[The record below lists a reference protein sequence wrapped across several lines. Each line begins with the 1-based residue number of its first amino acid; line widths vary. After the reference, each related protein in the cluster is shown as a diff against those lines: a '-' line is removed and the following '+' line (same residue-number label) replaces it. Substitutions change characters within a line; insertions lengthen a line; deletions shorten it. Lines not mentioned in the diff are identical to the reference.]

1 MEEQALWIGE
11 TGAQMHMLRRAG
23 EARIAAACLGY
34 SCEIHFGSTYAVQR
48 EVIRDQAGKMGWS
61 RTVAIVSTMQRVV
74 LKSAGSTHPL
84 KEGRV

>member
-1 MEEQALWIGE
+1 MKQEYLGHVWDTAVKSIL
-11 TGAQMHMLRRAG
+11 
-23 EARIAAACLGY
+23 AA
-34 SCEIHFGSTYAVQR
+34 HYAVQR

-61 RTVAIVSTMQRVV
+61 HTVAIVSTIQRVV